1 MSSSLGEFLHL
12 KCDGSHEHSP
22 CSGRNTSDTERYT
35 PEIAKA
41 VHLCFSRDT
50 RMNRTSYSGDANML
64 LPAAISVLKLLGS
77 DEYCRG
83 VKPIMAELPQVKV
96 EDWPGVKAGAES
108 KSVPRSR
115 KWGETELP
123 NVGEGGAQGQEDDE
137 DVHEQKLDA
146 SGDESPNVEG
156 QWEKTGPDQKV
167 VMGLAGQWRALENAK
182 FVPKQ
187 GDRRFLMYNVNE
199 IAKRD
204 VGAMYEWL
212 KDIIISCRYILP
224 GQDSFRDIKLKTVA
238 MLRKMLDPDG
248 VCGVN
253 VEETRSYRDLAKQ
266 CSSLFANVAGELICQ
281 WTEGDD
287 DEKIYFP
294 STDVESILDFV
305 NKLAGENDE
314 EDLNKCSEG
323 NVSTLSKEAKGSKL
337 HVS

>member
-1 MSSSLGEFLHL
+1 
-12 KCDGSHEHSP
+12 
-22 CSGRNTSDTERYT
+22 
-35 PEIAKA
+35 
-41 VHLCFSRDT
+41 
-50 RMNRTSYSGDANML
+50 
-64 LPAAISVLKLLGS
+64 
-77 DEYCRG
+77 
-83 VKPIMAELPQVKV
+83 
-96 EDWPGVKAGAES
+96 
-108 KSVPRSR
+108 
-115 KWGETELP
+115 
-123 NVGEGGAQGQEDDE
+123 
-137 DVHEQKLDA
+137 
-146 SGDESPNVEG
+146 
-156 QWEKTGPDQKV
+156 
-167 VMGLAGQWRALENAK
+167 MGLVGQWRALENAK
-182 FVPKQ
+182 YVPKQ
-187 GDRRFLMYNVNE
+187 GDRRLLMYNVSK
-199 IAKRD
+199 IAERD
-204 VGAMYEWL
+204 LGAMYEWL
-212 KDIIISCRYILP
+212 KGIIISCRYILP